1 MQNPIDMQQCRQL
14 LMIRPVNFGYN
25 AETAVNNA
33 FQTDTGQV
41 QEAALREFDNFVTL
55 LRRHQVNVLVIEDSP
70 EPFTPDSIFPNNWIS
85 FQEHARIFL
94 YPMFAPNRRKERK
107 PAVLETIKN
116 RFRVDEIVDLSR
128 YETEGYFLE
137 GTGSLVLD
145 RENKIAFA
153 CRSPRTSEKVLNEF
167 CRLSGYTACC
177 FHATDQRGMP
187 IYHTNV
193 MMCVADRYAVICPDS
208 IADIAEREN
217 LLAQIRLTNKEVIP
231 ITQDQLDHFAG
242 NMLQVMNAEGQSLL
256 IMSSQ
261 AYHSLNAEQ
270 AARLENHNPII
281 HAPLETIE
289 SAGGSSARCML
300 AEVFLAPV

>member
-1 MQNPIDMQQCRQL
+1 MQHCNQL
-14 LMIRPVNFGYN
+14 LMIRPVNFGFN

-33 FQTDTGQV
+33 FQTNTGQV
-41 QEAALREFDNFVTL
+41 QQAALREFDNFVSL
-55 LRRHQVNVLVIEDSP
+55 LRRHRVNVLVIEDSP

-107 PAVLETIKN
+107 PAVLEIIKN
-116 RFRVDEIVDLSR
+116 RFRVDEIVDLSC
-128 YETEGYFLE
+128 YENEGHFLE

-153 CRSPRTSEKVLNEF
+153 CRSPRTSEKILNEF

-193 MMCVADRYAVICPDS
+193 MMCVADRYAVICIDS

-217 LLAQIRLTNKEVIP
+217 LLVQIRLTNKEVIP

-270 AARLENHNPII
+270 AVRLENHNPIL

-289 SAGGSSARCML
+289 SAGGGSARCML
-300 AEVFLAPV
+300 AEIFLDPV

>member
-1 MQNPIDMQQCRQL
+1 LQNPIDMQQCRQL

-41 QEAALREFDNFVTL
+41 QEAALREFDNFVNL
-55 LRRHQVNVLVIEDSP
+55 LRLYQVNVLVIEDSP

-94 YPMFAPNRRKERK
+94 YPMFAPNRRMERK
-107 PAVLETIKN
+107 PGVLETIKN
-116 RFRVDEIVDLSR
+116 RFRVHEIVDLSP
-128 YETEGYFLE
+128 YENEGHFLE

-145 RENKIAFA
+145 RDNKIAFA
-153 CRSPRTSEKVLNEF
+153 CHSPRTSEKVIKEF
-167 CRLSGYTACC
+167 CRLSGYTAFC

-193 MMCVADRYAVICPDS
+193 MMCVADHYVVICLDS
-208 IADIAEREN
+208 ITDMAEREN
-217 LLAQIRLTNKEVIP
+217 LLTQFRLTGKEVIP

-242 NMLQVMNAEGQSLL
+242 NMLQVMNTDGESLL

-261 AYHSLNAEQ
+261 AYHSLNREQ
-270 AARLENHNPII
+270 VTRLEKYNPIL
-281 HAPLETIE
+281 HTPLETIE
-289 SAGGSSARCML
+289 SAGGGSARCML